1 MKKVLFII
9 LMIVLGAALVMC
21 SGEKKEET
29 TQKATQEM
37 QQTAVSDTG
46 TAVCPGCGMEMDK
59 AEMIAYEVDGET
71 EYFCSEECKTHYLDV
86 KEKEGETE
94 EETLPEEM

>member
-1 MKKVLFII
+1 MQKVLFVL
-9 LMIVLGAALVMC
+9 LMIVLGVALVMC

-29 TQKATQEM
+29 TQEATQEM

-46 TAVCPGCGMEMDK
+46 TATCPGCGMEMDK
-59 AEMIAYEVDGET
+59 AQMVAHDVDGET
-71 EYFCSEECKTHYLDV
+71 EYFCSAECKTNYLAV

-94 EETLPEEM
+94 EETPTEEM